1 MFKKKAIK
9 QIESLTPRLS
19 RIHEAYLDIDPQNIS
34 QDPLKVERSLTF
46 REKLS
51 LKRERYKE
59 KDGWQF
65 YGEAFVLENTC
76 PACGQK
82 LYISHQT
89 SPRWTWGEMCGRE
102 GYLLFC
108 PHCKKDIDFYLTVM
122 N

>member
-1 MFKKKAIK
+1 MLKKKAIK
-9 QIESLTPRLS
+9 QIESLTERLS
-19 RIHEAYLDIDPQNIS
+19 RIHEAYLDIDSQNLS

-65 YGEAFVLENTC
+65 CGEAFELKNTC